1 MKLPALL
8 LLGLLACAAP
18 RSSSAPPA
26 APAPAAIATAA
37 TAPAAPAPAPAL
49 GWLELGGARLL
60 VTTTRAA
67 AALPSPTAA
76 LPLLVVLPWARSQPA
91 EVLAELGY
99 VELAVA
105 ARIVVVQP
113 FEADGAGFSWWRRA
127 RPAPSPADPDRD
139 AELVERLAARAER
152 LAALLPL
159 LQRHFASAGPPVITG
174 VSQGGDLS
182 IMLAVHHPGA
192 IAAALPIAA
201 RFPAPLWPS
210 APPTAAAP
218 PLDAFHGAADPVA
231 PPAALAR
238 AVAALAAL
246 RFPAAVHIIPG
257 VQHEVAPPLR
267 AALHACAALRLAG
280 SRAPCQR

>member
-1 MKLPALL
+1 MKLLALL

-18 RSSSAPPA
+18 RSSSGPPA
-26 APAPAAIATAA
+26 ATM
-37 TAPAAPAPAPAL
+37 TAPAAAAPAL
-49 GWLELGGARLL
+49 AWLELGGARLL

-67 AALPSPTAA
+67 AALPGAAAA

-99 VELAVA
+99 VELPVA
-105 ARIVVVQP
+105 ARVIVIQP

-139 AELVERLAARAER
+139 AELVELLAARAAR

-159 LQRHFASAGPPVITG
+159 LQRHFASAAPPVVTG

-201 RFPAPLWPS
+201 RFPAPLWPA
-210 APPTAAAP
+210 APPAAPAP

-280 SRAPCQR
+280 SRAPCER

>member
-8 LLGLLACAAP
+8 LLCLLACAAP
-18 RSSSAPPA
+18 RSPSAPPA

-37 TAPAAPAPAPAL
+37 PAPPPAL

-67 AALPSPTAA
+67 AALPSTAAA

-99 VELAVA
+99 VELPVA
-105 ARIVVVQP
+105 ARLVVVQP
-113 FEADGAGFSWWRRA
+113 FEEDGGGFSWWRRA
-127 RPAPSPADPDRD
+127 LPAPSPADPDRD
-139 AELVERLAARAER
+139 TELVERLTARADR

-159 LQRHFASAGPPVITG
+159 LQRHFASATPPVITG

-192 IAAALPIAA
+192 VAAALPIAA

-218 PLDAFHGAADPVA
+218 PLDAFHGAEDPVA
-231 PPAALAR
+231 PPAALTR
-238 AVAALAAL
+238 AIAALAAL
-246 RFPAAVHIIPG
+246 RFPAAVHVIPG
-257 VQHEVAPPLR
+257 VQHELAPPLR
-267 AALHACAALRLAG
+267 AALHTCAALRLAG
-280 SRAPCQR
+280 SRAPCER